1 MLLAIQP
8 QQQPGDGHADTH
20 RQLHHHRQQ
29 AVAAAG
35 QIVREIFQRQGIH
48 RGEAAGVDHP
58 LQKQDQRQHV
68 IPPGQGAKHKQQA
81 DRRQAQGAGDQHPT
95 VAKAVDHLD
104 HDPLHAHAAEHHRD
118 HHQPGVKGGEA
129 EADLQKHRGHKRQHA
144 AADASREAAAE
155 AERESAVAKQVKA
168 KQRPGVAAGV
178 PQVEQQGA
186 EADGHQPRQ
195 PGRGNAEPFLAV
207 ERQGQG
213 RHSGGQQ
220 QKAGEIEAPG
230 LHGVVGH
237 QTEGGD
243 RADDPHRDIDE
254 EDPVPGGVLH
264 QHPAQRR
271 AEQRADLARQGNE
284 GHRRHILIARDD
296 LHHRQ
301 AADRHH
307 HRAADP
313 LQHPRHHQLVEGAGL
328 GAKQRSGGKQH
339 DGGEEDIAHPDPVG
353 QPAAGRQHHR
363 HR

>member
-1 MLLAIQP
+1 M
-8 QQQPGDGHADTH
+8 
-20 RQLHHHRQQ
+20 
-29 AVAAAG
+29 
-35 QIVREIFQRQGIH
+35 
-48 RGEAAGVDHP
+48 
-58 LQKQDQRQHV
+58 
-68 IPPGQGAKHKQQA
+68 
-81 DRRQAQGAGDQHPT
+81 
-95 VAKAVDHLD
+95 
-104 HDPLHAHAAEHHRD
+104 
-118 HHQPGVKGGEA
+118 KGGEA

-243 RADDPHRDIDE
+243 CADDPHRDIDE
-254 EDPVPGGVLH
+254 EDPVPGGILH

-271 AEQRADLARQGNE
+271 AEQRADLARQGDE